1 MFSELLLKPVE
12 NLINRGIGQ
21 STEALR
27 LCAELDGRSIT
38 VVADMQP
45 LRIPLNLRTAA
56 SDGQIYISAGGD
68 DRADVEI
75 AGTILELNRMMF
87 SESRIPLREGR
98 VTVHGDV
105 DIAEQFRTLFL
116 LARPNLEEDLA
127 ELVGDEAAP
136 QIARAFRNIRNF
148 AADTLQDVA
157 EQLSGYLKED
167 GNHLPTPTET
177 EIFFNDVD
185 ELSNDFAR
193 IEARL
198 SRIREKL
205 EKNDQ
210 DGN

>member
-21 STEALR
+21 STEAAK
-27 LCAELDGRSIT
+27 LCAELDGRSIS
-38 VVADMQP
+38 VVADIQP

-87 SESRIPLREGR
+87 SESQMPLREGR
-98 VTVHGDV
+98 VRVHGDA

-136 QIARAFRNIRNF
+136 QITRAFRNIRNF

-177 EIFFNDVD
+177 ERFFGDVD

-210 DGN
+210 DKD